1 MEKEITIF
9 KGGSTLPIEI
19 KNELQIISNSPGKY
33 YGEVK
38 QEGINDNRPINSPIL
53 SQIKRELGFTT
64 AMIVVSCAID
74 ELREWF
80 NVKNNITP
88 SQVAMTA
95 EMILDNPHFYDF
107 TIGNIKACFRQKM
120 MNTKLYD
127 RLDGNIIIQWLRE
140 FKSEMADR
148 CELVSEGRDRK
159 NNSQESDAISHEV
172 YLKMLKHRADNG
184 DQEAIKIIKEY
195 RKRGKVLSQEEQHQK
210 ELEFFKYKQEYLKGK
225 KVY

>member
-1 MEKEITIF
+1 M
-9 KGGSTLPIEI
+9 
-19 KNELQIISNSPGKY
+19 
-33 YGEVK
+33 
-38 QEGINDNRPINSPIL
+38 
-53 SQIKRELGFTT
+53 GFTT

-107 TIGNIKACFRQKM
+107 TIGNLKACFRQKM

-159 NNSQESDAISHEV
+159 NYSQESDAISHEV

-195 RKRGKVLSQEEQHQK
+195 SKRGKVLSQEEQHQK
-210 ELEFFKYKQEYLKGK
+210 ELEFFRYKQEYLKGK

>member
-1 MEKEITIF
+1 
-9 KGGSTLPIEI
+9 
-19 KNELQIISNSPGKY
+19 
-33 YGEVK
+33 
-38 QEGINDNRPINSPIL
+38 
-53 SQIKRELGFTT
+53 
-64 AMIVVSCAID
+64 MIVVSCAID

-88 SQVAMTA
+88 NQVAMTS
-95 EMILDNPHFYDF
+95 EMILDNPHFYDL
-107 TIGNIKACFRQKM
+107 TIGNLKACFRQKM
-120 MNTKLYD
+120 KNTKLYD

-148 CELVSEGRDRK
+148 CEMINEGRDRK
-159 NNSQESDAISHEV
+159 NDSQESDAISHEV

-184 DQEAIKIIKEY
+184 DQEAIKILKMY
-195 RKRGKVLSQEEQHQK
+195 DKRGKVLSQEEQHQK